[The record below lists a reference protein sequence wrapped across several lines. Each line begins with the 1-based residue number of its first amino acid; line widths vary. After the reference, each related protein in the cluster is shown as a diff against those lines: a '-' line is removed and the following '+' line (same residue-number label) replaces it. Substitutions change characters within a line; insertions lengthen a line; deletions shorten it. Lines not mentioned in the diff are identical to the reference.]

1 MLSCCEGPGSSN
13 SSIRCCSSG
22 SWHLKTLLLLEA
34 KGFGRLPQRG
44 RLLSSSDR
52 DPVLHHSGIDGPDPG
67 LGSLDYDLD
76 ELHHLMMSL
85 RWRRSLRPCP
95 SSVVCGC
102 HWLLFLLLMFPL
114 LQLGQCALRSASQWP
129 GPRWCSKNLGGKQ
142 DQYALKWFLQCTSTF
157 NIIFRFLSRQFHLQ
171 EIHKKQSSIFWTAEF
186 KTAQNVP
193 AFYKRRK
200 LSCISVERNTQD
212 FMRFAVGHIS
222 GLEHSFASHRNPPR
236 SLYHMPNFPSATIS
250 FPIPI
255 GEKKE
260 RRGGT
265 RQNIFRALFFIDL

>member
-34 KGFGRLPQRG
+34 KGFGRLPQREL
-44 RLLSSSDR
+44 LLSSSDR

-76 ELHHLMMSL
+76 ELHHSMMSL

-102 HWLLFLLLMFPL
+102 HWLLFLLLIFPL

-129 GPRWCSKNLGGKQ
+129 GPRWCSKNLGEKQ
-142 DQYALKWFLQCTSTF
+142 DQYALKTSNGPY
-157 NIIFRFLSRQFHLQ
+157 NISFSIPTISFTRNTQ
-171 EIHKKQSSIFWTAEF
+171 KQSSISWTSEF

-193 AFYKRRK
+193 AFSKRWK

-260 RRGGT
+260 RRGRT